1 MKNMSCLV
9 ERKKMTEK
17 EKLMAQNTK
26 ASSIISDL
34 RDQIEDGCPWE
45 IQKKHREK
53 IRFLEDV
60 IFYNSERLEYLTY
73 GVDN

>member
-1 MKNMSCLV
+1 MQ
-9 ERKKMTEK
+9 TEK
-17 EKLMAQNTK
+17 EKLMAQNSK

-34 RDQIEDGCPWE
+34 LDQIEDGCPWE

-53 IRFLEDV
+53 IRFWEDV